1 VGGTSG
7 PKCSS
12 RALGGIGETADMNI
26 VGAGRNAGEVS
37 AAAEADDGDDWNIPG
52 QSMNDNET

>member
-1 VGGTSG
+1 
-7 PKCSS
+7 
-12 RALGGIGETADMNI
+12 MNI